1 MAGPGVSEEVVHER
15 PGTASF
21 DDVAR
26 AVRGRGAGIERP
38 VVCVQ
43 GLGFVGSAMATAVA
57 DARAA
62 SGDPCFNVAG
72 VELPTP
78 EGLAKVAAINA
89 GVPPILAND
98 DKLAATLA
106 AAHARGNL
114 IATTDERAY
123 ALATVVLVDVPL
135 DVTDADGRPTVRL
148 DGFREAMRTL
158 GHHMPC
164 GSLIIIETTVPPG
177 TTEKVAAPELA
188 AALRERGLPG
198 DAVLIA
204 YSYERIMPG
213 RAYLDSI
220 VHLSRS
226 YAGLTPAAADACE
239 AFLSKVIDVEDHPL
253 SRLPTPTACE
263 TAKVLE
269 NSYRATLIG
278 FMEEWSR
285 FAEAVGV
292 DLFDVI
298 ETIRL
303 RPTHS
308 NMRYPGF
315 GVGGYCLTKDP
326 LLAAVSA
333 RELHGRADLQFPFST
348 LAVSVN
354 RMMPLATLDKVTGML
369 GDDLDG
375 VTLLLMGVSYRQ
387 DVADTRHSPSETFVR
402 EARARGATVLCHDP
416 LVRYWNEL
424 RSPVLSELPPA
435 DGVDLVVFAVGHP
448 EYRQLDLACWL
459 GDSRPCVID
468 AADVLSAAQRGLLR
482 RHGCTVESIGR
493 GVSA

>member
-1 MAGPGVSEEVVHER
+1 MARRGGNEDVVCECQGP
-15 PGTASF
+15 ASF

-57 DARAA
+57 DAREA
-62 SGDPCFNVAG
+62 SGEPCFNVAG
-72 VELPTP
+72 VELPTL
-78 EGLAKVAAINA
+78 EGLAKIEAINA
-89 GVPPILAND
+89 GVSPILAND
-98 DKLAATLA
+98 EKLAATLA
-106 AAHARGNL
+106 AAHVRGNL
-114 IATTDERAY
+114 VATTDQRAY
-123 ALATVVLVDVPL
+123 ALASVVLVDVPL
-135 DVTDADGRPTVRL
+135 DVADADGRPTVRL

-158 GHHMPC
+158 GRHMPG

-188 AALRERGLPG
+188 AELRERGLPG
-198 DAVLIA
+198 DALLLA

-213 RAYLDSI
+213 RDYLDSI
-220 VHLSRS
+220 VHVSRT
-226 YAGLTPAAADACE
+226 YAGQTPAAADACE

-253 SRLPTPTACE
+253 SCLPTPTACE

-298 ETIRL
+298 ETVRL

-326 LLAAVSA
+326 LLASVAA
-333 RELHGRADLQFPFST
+333 RELFDRSDLQFPFST
-348 LAVSVN
+348 LAVLVN
-354 RMMPLATLDKVTGML
+354 RMMPLATLDKVTSIL
-369 GDDLDG
+369 GDDLRG

-402 EARARGATVLCHDP
+402 EARVRGATVLCHDP

-424 RSPVLSELPPA
+424 RSSVLSELPPA
-435 DGVDLVVFAVGHP
+435 EGVDVVVFAVAHP
-448 EYRQLDLACWL
+448 EYRQLDLGRWL
-459 GDSRPCVID
+459 GDAQPCVVD

-482 RHGCTVESIGR
+482 RRGCPVQSIGR